1 MSEQNPFAVPET
13 NTAVVDSSLD
23 RDRLRRVAALQ
34 RRLNL
39 AVLLQLLFVP
49 YSMLVGFAAG
59 GRPWS
64 DVLIWGYLLVFMLL
78 GVVSVF
84 SLASIFRGRVVAV
97 IYVIGQI
104 VPLLGLLLLLSINGK
119 ATKELRAAGI
129 RVGIMGANPD
139 SV

>member
-13 NTAVVDSSLD
+13 NIAVVDSSLD
-23 RDRLRRVAALQ
+23 RDRLRRVAAWQ

-49 YSMLVGFAAG
+49 YSMLVSFSSLGPF
-59 GRPWS
+59 S
-64 DVLIWGYLLVFMLL
+64 VVLIPGYFLVFMLL

-104 VPLLGLLLLLSINGK
+104 VPLLGLLLLLSINRK
-119 ATKELRAAGI
+119 ATKDLRAAGI
-129 RVGIMGANPD
+129 HVGRLSNPPD
-139 SV
+139 

>member
-13 NTAVVDSSLD
+13 NIAVVDSSLD
-23 RDRLRRVAALQ
+23 RDRLRRVAAWQ

-49 YSMLVGFAAG
+49 YLMLVSFSSLGPF
-59 GRPWS
+59 S
-64 DVLIWGYLLVFMLL
+64 VVLIPGYFLVFMLL

-104 VPLLGLLLLLSINGK
+104 VPLLGLLLLLSINRK
-119 ATKELRAAGI
+119 ATKDLRAAGI
-129 RVGIMGANPD
+129 HVGIMGATPD
-139 SV
+139 AV

>member
-1 MSEQNPFAVPET
+1 
-13 NTAVVDSSLD
+13 
-23 RDRLRRVAALQ
+23 
-34 RRLNL
+34 
-39 AVLLQLLFVP
+39 
-49 YSMLVGFAAG
+49 
-59 GRPWS
+59 
-64 DVLIWGYLLVFMLL
+64 MLL